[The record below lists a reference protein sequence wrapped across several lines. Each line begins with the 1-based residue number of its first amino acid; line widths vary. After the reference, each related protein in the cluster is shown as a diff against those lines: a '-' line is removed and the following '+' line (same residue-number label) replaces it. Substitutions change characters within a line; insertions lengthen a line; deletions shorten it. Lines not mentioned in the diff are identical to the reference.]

1 MCSKNYKTRM
11 GTSKVSKQDANKG
24 LQSIEQRVT
33 HSGKASKKR
42 WDLNRSSEN
51 E

>member
-1 MCSKNYKTRM
+1 M
-11 GTSKVSKQDANKG
+11 GTSKVSKQDTNKE
-24 LQSIEQRVT
+24 LQSIEERAT
-33 HSGKASKKR
+33 HSRKASKKR